1 MPRTA
6 FRTCP
11 FCEATC
17 GLELTLE
24 GDELLKVRGDAE
36 DVFSRG
42 FLCPKGVALKAL
54 HEDPDRL
61 RTPMLRQGDGSF
73 EPASW
78 DEAFAVIDRR
88 LPPLLADERSGDEAS
103 GRGRGRD
110 AAAIYIGNPAVH
122 GVAALLYGRVLTNA
136 LGTRNV
142 YSASTIDQRPKEIAS
157 GLMFGGSLTIAI
169 PDVDRTDHLLV
180 LGANPLASNGSL
192 LTAPDLR
199 GRLRAI
205 QRRGGRVVV
214 VDPRRSRTA
223 EVADAHHFIRPG
235 TDAHLLFAL
244 VHVILAEGLGRPGRL
259 AELCEG
265 MEEVE
270 RLAAGFTPEAA
281 TAVTGIDAEAIRG
294 MARELAGAERAA
306 VYGRI
311 GTTTQE
317 FGTLAS
323 WLVDVLNV
331 ITGNLDRPGGA
342 MFPRAAAGARNTQ
355 GEPGSGRGIRL
366 GRWSSRV
373 RGLAESLGE
382 LPAVCLA
389 EEIET
394 PGDGQVRAL
403 ITLAGNPARSTPNSP
418 RLEAALGSL
427 ELYVAFDLYVNE
439 TTRHADVILPPPSP
453 LQRSHYDLAFYQLS
467 ARNIANYSPAVL
479 PLEPGQ
485 EDEWRT
491 LVRLAGV
498 VSGQGPDVDVDAI
511 DRLVAGEVLR
521 REAPGRD
528 TEALLAELE
537 PRRGP
542 ERLLDAMLRLGPY
555 GDGFGERDGTLSL
568 AALEAAPHGIDLGP
582 LEPRLPEV
590 LRTPSGKVELA
601 PPAIVADVDRLR
613 AALAQRANGGM
624 VLVGR
629 RQLRSNNS
637 WMHNLEVLVKGKEAC
652 TLHVHPDDAARLG
665 LVDGATASVAGRAGA
680 VDVAVEVTDAVMRGV
695 VSMPHGWGHGAEGSE
710 MAVAAA
716 HPGANSNAL
725 SDELVIDALSGNAVF
740 NGIPVEVAPASLPP
754 GPTEYTRGAAAC

>member
-1 MPRTA
+1 MSRAA

-17 GLELTLE
+17 GLELTLD
-24 GDELLKVRGDAE
+24 GDELTKVRGDAD
-36 DVFSRG
+36 DVFSHG
-42 FLCPKGVALKAL
+42 FICPKGVAIKAL

-61 RTPMLRQGDGSF
+61 RTPMLRQADGSF
-73 EPASW
+73 AAASW
-78 DEAFAVIDRR
+78 DEAFALIDAR
-88 LPPLLADERSGDEAS
+88 LPPLLAEH
-103 GRGRGRD
+103 RD

-122 GVAALLYGRVLTNA
+122 GMAALLYGRVLTKA

-142 YSASTIDQRPKEIAS
+142 YTASTVDQRPKEIAS
-157 GLMFGGSLTIAI
+157 ALMFGGSLTIGI
-169 PDVDRTDHLLV
+169 PDVDRTDHLLI

-192 LTAPDLR
+192 LTAPDMR

-205 QRRGGRVVV
+205 QGRGGKVVV

-244 VHVILAEGLGRPGRL
+244 VHVIFAEGLARPGRL
-259 AELCEG
+259 AALCDG
-265 MEEVE
+265 LEEVE
-270 RLAAGFTPEAA
+270 RLASDFTPEAA
-281 TAVTGIDAEAIRG
+281 EEIRA
-294 MARELAGAERAA
+294 MARELAGARRAA

-331 ITGNLDRPGGA
+331 ITGNLDRPGGV

-355 GEPGSGRGIRL
+355 GEPGRGRGIQI
-366 GRWSSRV
+366 GRWASRV
-373 RGLAESLGE
+373 RGLGESLGE
-382 LPAVCLA
+382 LPVVCLA

-394 PGDGQVRAL
+394 PGEGQVRAL
-403 ITLAGNPARSTPNSP
+403 ITLAGNPARSTPNSG
-418 RLEAALGSL
+418 RLETALATL
-427 ELYVAFDLYVNE
+427 DFYVAFDLYVNE

-453 LQRSHYDLAFYQLS
+453 LQRSHYDLAFYQLA
-467 ARNIANYSPAVL
+467 ARNVANYSPAVV

-485 EDEWRT
+485 NDEWRT
-491 LVRLAGV
+491 LLRLAAV
-498 VSGQGPDVDVDAI
+498 VAGQGPGVDIDAF
-511 DRLVAGEVLR
+511 DRLVAGELLR

-555 GDGFGERDGTLSL
+555 GNGFGEREGTLSL

-590 LRTPSGKVELA
+590 LRTRSGKVELA
-601 PPAIVADVDRLR
+601 PPEIVADVERLR
-613 AALAQRANGGM
+613 AALSRRANGGM

-665 LVDGATASVAGRAGA
+665 LEDGAAASVAGRTGTVA
-680 VDVAVEVTDAVMRGV
+680 VPVEVTDAVMPGV
-695 VSMPHGWGHGAEGSE
+695 VSMPHGWGHGAEGSA
-710 MAVAAA
+710 MTVAAA
-716 HPGANSNAL
+716 HAGTNSNVL
-725 SDELVIDALSGNAVF
+725 SDELVVDALSGNAVL
-740 NGIPVEVAPASLPP
+740 NGIPVEVI
-754 GPTEYTRGAAAC
+754 AATA